1 MGDPRQSIMS
11 RGLPTMRLRSLLT
24 QTLPTIRSF
33 PSFATSHLGVTST
46 APHKRSFCNEV
57 KRPRIQRAPSR
68 SGSGRDTLLIT
79 LTGDDSPGITSEF
92 SKVLHDAGC
101 ELLDTNQAT
110 IHGKLC
116 LYFLL
121 DVNHSDQK
129 LMLSELLWRSKDFPN
144 LDCKFEMLDPT
155 TVNKQY
161 NQTSEHVVTLIGRRV
176 SFRSM
181 HAVTEQIAESGFNI
195 KTINQLSNI
204 SPQGLAWRELDE
216 QAEGKLNTEEMKVGG
231 FDFDG
236 SQATSGEV
244 KKEEWDAWASTGKM
258 SSASRMNLTRAIE
271 MRIDGEESADAAQ
284 LQDQLLR
291 LGRELS
297 CDIALQKEATLR
309 RVKRLVVMDMDSTL
323 IQQEVID
330 EIARHHGV
338 YDKVAEM
345 TEYAMQGGMDFD
357 ESLRVR
363 CKELA
368 GCPAEVLDEVYKNI
382 KLTPGAVPFVS
393 ELQKQGYKIGVLSG
407 GFNAITQRV
416 AADLGLDFAFAN
428 DLEVVNGKLTGEVVG
443 PIVNRER
450 KRDLMLSICQS
461 LRISTEQAIAVG
473 DGANDLEMLKAA
485 GLGIAFNAKPK
496 VQEMS
501 KYTINTNRLDSI
513 LYLLGVR
520 ASDMKD
526 TAPKQPDGHMLNFT
540 NRI

>member
-1 MGDPRQSIMS
+1 LT
-11 RGLPTMRLRSLLT
+11 RGVPALASTLT
-24 QTLPTIRSF
+24 APIASVGAAAQRPRSF
-33 PSFATSHLGVTST
+33 GSEVQ
-46 APHKRSFCNEV
+46 RSGS
-57 KRPRIQRAPSR
+57 RIQRTGSR

-79 LTGDDSPGITSEF
+79 LTGDDTPGITAEF
-92 SKVLHDAGC
+92 SKVLYDSGC

-144 LDCKFEMLDPT
+144 LDCKFEMLDPSEL
-155 TVNKQY
+155 NKQY
-161 NQTSEHVVTLIGRRV
+161 SQTSEHVVTLIGKRV

-181 HAVTEQIAESGFNI
+181 HAVTEQVAASGFNI
-195 KTINQLSNI
+195 QTINQLSNI
-204 SPQGLAWRELDE
+204 SGNDLAWRELDE
-216 QAEGKLNTEEMKVGG
+216 QADGKLNVQEMKVKGG
-231 FDFDG
+231 FEEFGDD
-236 SQATSGEV
+236 GEV
-244 KKEEWDAWASTGKM
+244 KKEEWDAWATAKKM
-258 SSASRMNLTRAIE
+258 SPSKMNLTRAIE
-271 MRIDGEESADAAQ
+271 MRITSQSDSSIKADAVG
-284 LQDQLLR
+284 LQEELLK

-338 YDKVAEM
+338 YDAVADM
-345 TEYAMQGGMDFD
+345 TEFAMQGGMDFD

-368 GCPAEVLDEVYKNI
+368 GCPVEVLDEVYKNI

-428 DLEVVNGKLTGEVVG
+428 DLEVVDGKLTGEVIG

-461 LRISTEQAIAVG
+461 MRISTEQAIAVG

-496 VQEMS
+496 VQEAS

-520 ASDMKD
+520 ASDMR
-526 TAPKQPDGHMLNFT
+526 ASDGKANTSAASSSMLNFT